1 MTAFKAIA
9 TLILISVIGLALLMG
24 PVADI
29 GGQETPGKEAPGLQL
44 PASPVTL
51 PTSPIVV
58 LVLLALVGLPMMEIG
73 RRVVGDF

>member
-24 PVADI
+24 PVTDI
-29 GGQETPGKEAPGLQL
+29 GGGEHPGKEAPGLQSPAEPVTL
-44 PASPVTL
+44 PASPA
-51 PTSPIVV
+51 VV

-73 RRVVGDF
+73 RRVVGDY